1 MTKPP
6 DTTTLP
12 AHLRPLTVDIP
23 RTWTPEEA
31 LAVFELIDDLRN
43 KIWALYSDQLQA
55 LNEANAGLLTGP
67 PSAALQSKQSSCCS
81 IKRGHPVVPTCASHV
96 PTRTAAVKDG
106 RRPSRSDAQRP

>member
-6 DTTTLP
+6 DITTLP
-12 AHLRPLTVDIP
+12 ARLRSLTVDIP

-55 LNEANAGLLTGP
+55 LLCEQCTNPRADDRDDTIDTL
-67 PSAALQSKQSSCCS
+67 SF
-81 IKRGHPVVPTCASHV
+81 
-96 PTRTAAVKDG
+96 
-106 RRPSRSDAQRP
+106 

>member
-6 DTTTLP
+6 DTMTLP

-55 LNEANAGLLTGP
+55 LLCEQCTDPRADD
-67 PSAALQSKQSSCCS
+67 
-81 IKRGHPVVPTCASHV
+81 R
-96 PTRTAAVKDG
+96 D
-106 RRPSRSDAQRP
+106 DAIDTLPF